1 MRKPK
6 MLRVRR
12 EFCVVYLELLT
23 HVLTAHARRLYK
35 STVTD
40 SI

>member
-23 HVLTAHARRLYK
+23 HVLTAHA
-35 STVTD
+35 
-40 SI
+40 